1 MGEEIDASLQD
12 PGLRYSR
19 RESPRAGLAGQDQ
32 APISGKLLVFLRL
45 VHPRCGSLP
54 GADDGKKGRFRAIP
68 AAGGIVY
75 MENNNYKHMPGKK
88 EVTIG
93 ITVNLENYENLRLEV
108 EGDVETHE
116 DVDDLI
122 MFLDGMLA
130 RLGRGDPA
138 TAERVDAYR
147 RRVLKTR
154 PAEPQAPAAR
164 PVPEREPAGTAAV
177 EPAHRQEEAIS
188 PPVGPI
194 EAAIPPAPPR
204 VLEPPAQPEKKASV
218 QPEVPRV
225 LEPPAQ
231 PEKKVSAQP
240 EPPRNLEPPVQ
251 PEKKAS
257 VQPEAARVQAPQQE
271 TPTAKPPGAP
281 ADDVCEICGAEVT
294 KSQAKLSQL
303 FMSKKLC
310 KKCMEHP

>member
-1 MGEEIDASLQD
+1 MGGEIDALLRD
-12 PGLRYSR
+12 PGLRHLQRQSR
-19 RESPRAGLAGQDQ
+19 RGFRSHAGLPA
-32 APISGKLLVFLRL
+32 LFLWIAD
-45 VHPRCGSLP
+45 PRRRPLP
-54 GADDGKKGRFRAIP
+54 GAEDEVRGVDWLDYATIP

-108 EGDVETHE
+108 EGDAETHE

-122 MFLDGMLA
+122 TFLDGMLA
-130 RLGRGDPA
+130 RFGRGDPA

-147 RRVLKTR
+147 RRVLKAR

-177 EPAHRQEEAIS
+177 EPARRQEEVIS
-188 PPVGPI
+188 PPAGPI
-194 EAAIPPAPPR
+194 EAAIPPEPSR
-204 VLEPPAQPEKKASV
+204 VLESPAQPEKKASV

-231 PEKKVSAQP
+231 PEKK
-240 EPPRNLEPPVQ
+240 
-251 PEKKAS
+251 AS
-257 VQPEAARVQAPQQE
+257 VQPEAALVQAPQQE

>member
-1 MGEEIDASLQD
+1 MGEEIDASLQEIDASLRD

-75 MENNNYKHMPGKK
+75 MKNNNYKHMPGKK

-194 EAAIPPAPPR
+194 EAAIPPEPPR

-218 QPEVPRV
+218 QPEAP
-225 LEPPAQ
+225 
-231 PEKKVSAQP
+231 
-240 EPPRNLEPPVQ
+240 
-251 PEKKAS
+251 
-257 VQPEAARVQAPQQE
+257 RVQAPQQE

>member
-75 MENNNYKHMPGKK
+75 MKNNNYKHMPGKK

-177 EPAHRQEEAIS
+177 EPARRQEEAIS

-194 EAAIPPAPPR
+194 EAAIPPEPPR

-218 QPEVPRV
+218 QPEAP
-225 LEPPAQ
+225 
-231 PEKKVSAQP
+231 
-240 EPPRNLEPPVQ
+240 
-251 PEKKAS
+251 
-257 VQPEAARVQAPQQE
+257 RVQAPQQE
-271 TPTAKPPGAP
+271 TPTASLPGP
-281 ADDVCEICGAEVT
+281 RRMTSVRSAEQ
-294 KSQAKLSQL
+294 K
-303 FMSKKLC
+303 
-310 KKCMEHP
+310 